1 MECWHTWKTLYIQQ
15 KHKTSSVLR
24 SIALS
29 LRTTNGRKHLKNLTQ
44 TRVWLFKSQLR
55 MLLPQKIDFDFDF
68 KNLTPTKVWNTKS
81 HLRNISRSWLAEKF
95 GIQNHTW
102 ERFQEFHSHK
112 SLKYKITFNLNFKK
126 HFRSLGRMW
135 CQDWGRFQEF
145 PSLKSLKITF
155 KKHLTPR
162 KVWGGGGARIEVA
175 GARGSKLSRKYK
187 DEPKPEIKISFKIGK
202 FVF

>member
-1 MECWHTWKTLYIQQ
+1 MNCTVTTDNKRTETFK
-15 KHKTSSVLR
+15 KFDSNK
-24 SIALS
+24 S
-29 LRTTNGRKHLKNLTQ
+29 LTFQITIKNVAPTKD
-44 TRVWLFKSQLR
+44 WLCKSH
-55 MLLPQKIDFDFDF
+55 F

-112 SLKYKITFNLNFKK
+112 SLKYKITFNLNLKK

-175 GARGSKLSRKYK
+175 GARGSKLSGKYSA
-187 DEPKPEIKISFKIGK
+187 EPKPKMKISFKIGK

>member
-1 MECWHTWKTLYIQQ
+1 MFWDMECWHTWKTLYIQQ

-95 GIQNHTW
+95 WIQNHTW

-112 SLKYKITFNLNFKK
+112 SLKYKITFKK
-126 HFRSLGRMW
+126 HFRSW
-135 CQDWGRFQEF
+135 
-145 PSLKSLKITF
+145 
-155 KKHLTPR
+155 TPR

-175 GARGSKLSRKYK
+175 GARLSKLSRKY
-187 DEPKPEIKISFKIGK
+187 
-202 FVF
+202 